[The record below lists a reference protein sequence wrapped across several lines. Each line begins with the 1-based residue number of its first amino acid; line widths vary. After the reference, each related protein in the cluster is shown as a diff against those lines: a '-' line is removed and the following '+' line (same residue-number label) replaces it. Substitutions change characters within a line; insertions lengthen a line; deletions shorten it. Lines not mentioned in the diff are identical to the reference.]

1 MGKKIKN
8 TLGALK
14 QYTKQILTAI
24 VIIWAVGGF
33 IGVAYEFVRLAVCP
47 ESASMDGLY
56 VYLAAPITC
65 GLPSYIIPNLFLKR
79 AELKSGRYYGTDMGS
94 ASNDTTIELE

>member
-1 MGKKIKN
+1 MGKRIKN
-8 TLGALK
+8 TLGNLK
-14 QYTKQILTAI
+14 QYTKQILT
-24 VIIWAVGGF
+24 VVMIIWAVGGF
-33 IGVAYEFVRLAVCP
+33 IGIAYEFVRLAVCP

-79 AELKSGRYYGTDMGS
+79 DEIKNGRYYGADIRETDG
-94 ASNDTTIELE
+94 NTIELE